1 MRPRRVECVWGEQ
14 KGSRLSRWGKA
25 WRVAA
30 KALVLVAVLVGLD
43 VALSYALLPY
53 GSHTE
58 LAWRD
63 YYSCE
68 DEIDTIYVGSS
79 TTEVFL
85 DPDVID
91 PVLGTD
97 SFNLALGQG
106 TPGVS
111 LDTLEAVLARRGSNL
126 KRVVFG
132 VSYNDLVSEE
142 SVVARLAMAQA
153 RGIGQ
158 LPTDKVAQLWHVAAD
173 PAFVNAPT
181 SLGVLA
187 PWSILGV
194 DADEVGGNIA
204 RRLSGMSAEESA
216 QVYTP
221 EEHYMGRGFSTNTSE
236 KMHENNLSDS
246 EVVGGMTED
255 ARERFTKLAEI
266 CEENGIELDVLV
278 PPLPTYRILMYGG
291 TYVENMGE
299 IKRICEAHGGRYLD
313 FNLQKGFWQEFSE
326 DDFWDNAHFDLA
338 AATRYSEL
346 VASYLSRVDAGEDVS
361 GEFYSYDAWD
371 EYLASLT
378 QSTPVFVDADV
389 ADGAIC
395 VGAYTYFGPN
405 QHMEFKVVVT
415 DADTG
420 EVVAQRD
427 YDADPDFSFEPPVS
441 GTYAIRVY
449 DRVAGTDV
457 EYDHYSNKVVK
468 YQGGR

>member
-1 MRPRRVECVWGEQ
+1 
-14 KGSRLSRWGKA
+14 LSRRSKA
-25 WRVAA
+25 WKVAA
-30 KALVLVAVLVGLD
+30 KALVLVAVFVGLD

-68 DEIDTIYVGSS
+68 DEIDAIYVGSS

-106 TPGVS
+106 TPGAS
-111 LDTLEAVLARRGSNL
+111 LDTLEAVLARRGSSL
-126 KRVVFG
+126 KRVVLG
-132 VSYNDLVSEE
+132 VSYNDIVTEE
-142 SVVARLAMAQA
+142 SAASRVAMAQA

-158 LPTDKVAQLWHVAAD
+158 LPGYKVAQLWHVAAD
-173 PAFVNAPT
+173 PAFVNRPV
-181 SLGVLA
+181 SLGALA
-187 PWSILGV
+187 PWTILGV
-194 DADEVGGNIA
+194 DPDEVGGNVS

-216 QVYTP
+216 EVYTP

-236 KMHENNLSDS
+236 KMHEDNLSDD

-255 ARERFTKLAEI
+255 ARERITRIAEV
-266 CEENGIELDVLV
+266 CEENGIELDVIV
-278 PPLPTYRILMYGG
+278 PPLPTYRIVMYGD

-299 IKRICEAHGGRYLD
+299 VKRICESHGGHYLD
-313 FNLQKGFWQEFSE
+313 FNLQRDFWSEFSE

-338 AATRYSEL
+338 AATRYSEQ
-346 VASYLSRVDAGEDVS
+346 VAGYLSRVDAGEDVS

-371 EYLASLT
+371 EYLGSLT
-378 QSTPVFVDADV
+378 HDAPVFVDAYV
-389 ADGAIC
+389 EGDG
-395 VGAYTYFGPN
+395 VHVDAYTYSGPN
-405 QHMEFKVVVT
+405 QRVEFKVVVT
-415 DADTG
+415 DAATG

-427 YDADPDFSFEPPVS
+427 YDADPDFSFEPPAS
-441 GTYAIRVY
+441 GTYDVRVY
-449 DRVAGTDV
+449 DRIAGTDV
-457 EYDHYSNKVVK
+457 EYDHYSDATVR
-468 YQGGR
+468 YESGR